1 MKLLSATPSP
11 YARKARIALHEK
23 GLAFELGDIAVG
35 CLLGYVDL
43 RYPKLPWRT
52 HAHLDALSE
61 RLSRRPSFR
70 QTVPV
75 AQTITSK
82 GA

>member
-35 CLLGYVDL
+35 CLLGYL

-52 HAHLDALSE
+52 HAHLEALSE
-61 RLSRRPSFR
+61 RLSRCASFR

-82 GA
+82 VA